1 MIGFMYNNETL
12 IPIIP
17 YYIEMENIMD
27 RLKELGKLDYPHKR
41 TYKTTDGDWVTEE
54 VPEYL
59 EEQSLIARWY
69 ELQHYERA
77 LNPGY
82 CRNHLMLSLRLGS
95 PFVNL
100 SRAEYDTTL
109 AVRIAVSVYQ
119 NKSIDRII
127 QGRL

>member
-1 MIGFMYNNETL
+1 MDNNKILT
-12 IPIIP
+12 PVIP
-17 YYIEMENIMD
+17 YYVEMENIMD

-77 LNPGY
+77 LEPGY
-82 CRNHLMLSLRLGS
+82 CRNHLMFRRGL
-95 PFVNL
+95 
-100 SRAEYDTTL
+100 T
-109 AVRIAVSVYQ
+109 VS
-119 NKSIDRII
+119 SWI
-127 QGRL
+127 Q